1 MLVASGTHRPHMG
14 QPLTTTGSMCE
25 PTGHITVMQ
34 TGRGQMVLV
43 VVVALVAVE
52 WVVAVLAVV
61 LSLRG
66 DAVLAVVTDTQRQT
80 GQPRVVPPLVVTV
93 GT

>member
-25 PTGHITVMQ
+25 PTGHTSRAQ
-34 TGRGQMVLV
+34 GGRIQMVLV
-43 VVVALVAVE
+43 VAVE
-52 WVVAVLAVV
+52 SVLVVLAVV